1 LEKLRTIILECGLTE
16 ELKWRA
22 PCYCY
27 QNRNILII
35 GELNDYCVLS
45 FFKGSLLADT
55 EGILKKPGE
64 NSQVA
69 RFVPFTN
76 VREIVKMA
84 PILKAYI
91 YEAIEVERSGMKV
104 KLKKISEHKIPEE
117 FQIFLAKNPTLKSA
131 FTSLTPGRQR
141 SWLIY
146 FSAAK
151 QSKTRESRIEKSV
164 KQILAGKGMND

>member
-1 LEKLRTIILECGLTE
+1 
-16 ELKWRA
+16 LK
-22 PCYCY
+22 
-27 QNRNILII
+27 
-35 GELNDYCVLS
+35 DYCVLS

-69 RFVPFTN
+69 RFVPFTS
-76 VREIVKMA
+76 VREIVKMT

-131 FTSLTPGRQR
+131 FTSLTPGKQR